1 MEHPF
6 LSLELL
12 PILLCLDPVGSW
24 SFVESTPWF
33 VSLSQVI
40 SFLGSSQIIFLTA
53 TNQVQVLITFCL
65 IYYGSHLTSSL
76 YISSLLILI
85 HFNVGRL
92 MALKYES
99 TFFSLVFFFI
109 TIYLNYQAFFFFF
122 FFAVWCTVFIASGEE
137 WHKMYKSVLGIW
149 FLRARVS
156 VMGVSVKV
164 SQVLNGTQDIHSTK
178 SKNKP
183 QLNYFLWPLK
193 Y

>member
-12 PILLCLDPVGSW
+12 FILLCLDPVGSW

-33 VSLSQVI
+33 VSFSQLI

-85 HFNVGRL
+85 HFSIGRL

-109 TIYLNYQAFFFFF
+109 TIYLNPHAFFFF

-137 WHKMYKSVLGIW
+137 WQKMQKSVLGIW
-149 FLRARVS
+149 CLRARVS
-156 VMGVSVKV
+156 VTGVSVKV
-164 SQVLNGTQDIHSTK
+164 SQVLHGTQDIHSIK

-183 QLNYFLWPLK
+183 ELNYFLWPLK

>member
-12 PILLCLDPVGSW
+12 FILLCLDPVGSW

-33 VSLSQVI
+33 VSFSQLI

-99 TFFSLVFFFI
+99 TFFSRVFFFI
-109 TIYLNYQAFFFFF
+109 TIYLNHHAFFFF

-137 WHKMYKSVLGIW
+137 WQKMQKSVLGIW
-149 FLRARVS
+149 CLRARVS
-156 VMGVSVKV
+156 VTGVSVKA
-164 SQVLNGTQDIHSTK
+164 SQVLHGTQDIHSIK

-183 QLNYFLWPLK
+183 ELNYFLWPLK

>member
-12 PILLCLDPVGSW
+12 FILLCLDPVGSW

-33 VSLSQVI
+33 VSFSQLI

-99 TFFSLVFFFI
+99 TFFSLVFFFYYHVTSCCQYI
-109 TIYLNYQAFFFFF
+109 WFSNFIPPL
-122 FFAVWCTVFIASGEE
+122 IASSRISPSLAYLDNFT
-137 WHKMYKSVLGIW
+137 W
-149 FLRARVS
+149 
-156 VMGVSVKV
+156 
-164 SQVLNGTQDIHSTK
+164 N
-178 SKNKP
+178 
-183 QLNYFLWPLK
+183 
-193 Y
+193 

>member
-1 MEHPF
+1 MEHSF
-6 LSLELL
+6 LSLDLL
-12 PILLCLDPVGSW
+12 FILLCLDPIGSW

-33 VSLSQVI
+33 VSFSQVI
-40 SFLGSSQIIFLTA
+40 PFLGSSQIIFLTA

-65 IYYGSHLTSSL
+65 IYYGSHLIWSL

-85 HFNVGRL
+85 HFNFGRL

-99 TFFSLVFFFI
+99 TFFSLVFF
-109 TIYLNYQAFFFFF
+109 YYHLPQPPSLFFF
-122 FFAVWCTVFIASGEE
+122 FFAVWCTVFIASGEQ
-137 WHKMYKSVLGIW
+137 WRKMQKSVLGVL
-149 FLRARVS
+149 FLRARAS
-156 VMGVSVKV
+156 VAGVSVKG
-164 SQVLNGTQDIHSTK
+164 SQVLHGTQDIRSTK

>member
-12 PILLCLDPVGSW
+12 FILLCLDPVGSW

-33 VSLSQVI
+33 VSFSQLI

-109 TIYLNYQAFFFFF
+109 TIYLNHQAFFFCSLMHSIHCLWRGMTKNAEVSSWYLMSKSQGFCNGSECEGVTST
-122 FFAVWCTVFIASGEE
+122 AWNSG
-137 WHKMYKSVLGIW
+137 YSL
-149 FLRARVS
+149 
-156 VMGVSVKV
+156 
-164 SQVLNGTQDIHSTK
+164 
-178 SKNKP
+178 
-183 QLNYFLWPLK
+183 Y
-193 Y
+193 

>member
-12 PILLCLDPVGSW
+12 FILLCLDPVGSW

-33 VSLSQVI
+33 VSFSQLI

-109 TIYLNYQAFFFFF
+109 TIYLNHQAFFFFF
-122 FFAVWCTVFIASGEE
+122 FFFCSLMHSIHCLWRGMTKNAEVSSWYLMSKSQGFCNGSECEGVTSTAWNSG
-137 WHKMYKSVLGIW
+137 YSL
-149 FLRARVS
+149 
-156 VMGVSVKV
+156 
-164 SQVLNGTQDIHSTK
+164 
-178 SKNKP
+178 
-183 QLNYFLWPLK
+183 Y
-193 Y
+193 